1 MRCKVSITKHV
12 PQHTEKKDHDKY
24 SNKCKANLP
33 KPCWVK
39 PFWRSWNLK
48 TDKKINKWNRTWITF
63 SHTDKKVRH
72 VMSHQPALAVVTC
85 SFKKFSA
92 RRIIE
97 SIQTLILISFGANFF
112 TSLSSLSPKP
122 VKKEKLKLM
131 MCCSSKFSLH
141 LIPCFNF
148 EPQNTQT
155 QIFPSGLLGYLCLQH
170 QCIIQ

>member
-1 MRCKVSITKHV
+1 MQGFHNQTCST
-12 PQHTEKKDHDKY
+12 TYWEKGSWQVFKQVRGKLTQTMLSKAFLEELKSKD
-24 SNKCKANLP
+24 
-33 KPCWVK
+33 
-39 PFWRSWNLK
+39 RQ
-48 TDKKINKWNRTWITF
+48 KINKWNRTRITF

>member
-1 MRCKVSITKHV
+1 
-12 PQHTEKKDHDKY
+12 
-24 SNKCKANLP
+24 
-33 KPCWVK
+33 
-39 PFWRSWNLK
+39 
-48 TDKKINKWNRTWITF
+48 
-63 SHTDKKVRH
+63 
-72 VMSHQPALAVVTC
+72 MSHQPALAVVTC

-155 QIFPSGLLGYLCLQH
+155 QIFTSGLLGYLCLQH

>member
-1 MRCKVSITKHV
+1 MQGFHSQTCSATYW
-12 PQHTEKKDHDKY
+12 EKGSWQVFKQVGGKLTQTMLSKAFLEELKSKD
-24 SNKCKANLP
+24 
-33 KPCWVK
+33 
-39 PFWRSWNLK
+39 RQ
-48 TDKKINKWNRTWITF
+48 KINKWNRTWITF

-72 VMSHQPALAVVTC
+72 VMSHQPVLAVVIC

-141 LIPCFNF
+141 WIPCFKS
-148 EPQNTQT
+148 QVDLYLL
-155 QIFPSGLLGYLCLQH
+155 IFFFLLQDKGK
-170 QCIIQ
+170 

>member
-1 MRCKVSITKHV
+1 M
-12 PQHTEKKDHDKY
+12 
-24 SNKCKANLP
+24 
-33 KPCWVK
+33 
-39 PFWRSWNLK
+39 
-48 TDKKINKWNRTWITF
+48 
-63 SHTDKKVRH
+63 VRH
-72 VMSHQPALAVVTC
+72 IMSHQPALAVVTC
-85 SFKKFSA
+85 SFKKFCA
-92 RRIIE
+92 RWIIE

-131 MCCSSKFSLH
+131 MCCSSKFSFH
-141 LIPCFNF
+141 WIPCFKSQVDLYLLIFFFFIARQGKIKIKRVITVWMKKNF

>member
-1 MRCKVSITKHV
+1 
-12 PQHTEKKDHDKY
+12 
-24 SNKCKANLP
+24 
-33 KPCWVK
+33 
-39 PFWRSWNLK
+39 
-48 TDKKINKWNRTWITF
+48 
-63 SHTDKKVRH
+63 
-72 VMSHQPALAVVTC
+72 MSHQPALAVVTC

-155 QIFPSGLLGYLCLQH
+155 QIFPSGLLIRILVLTTSMHYPVKWKGNDANLSAG
-170 QCIIQ
+170 